1 MQLINLQHCWWAGRL
16 SERTG
21 QDSGLQAPSV
31 AGLHA
36 CTGLGVLLI
45 LALIDVDDNTTI
57 PWAETATYLLRHI
70 RYLNGHRSEGI
81 GEGHKDRNITD
92 VPTCCSGKKLMS
104 D

>member
-36 CTGLGVLLI
+36 RTGLGVLLI
-45 LALIDVDDNTTI
+45 LALIDVDDMGRDCHVLI
-57 PWAETATYLLRHI
+57 TAHTVSKRTSVRRHQ
-70 RYLNGHRSEGI
+70 GI

-92 VPTCCSGKKLMS
+92 VPTCCSGRN
-104 D
+104 